1 MLDEAVY
8 EDVTVEQ
15 ILDKRT
21 VEGGSAGAITE
32 YLVRWSDGTEDTWE
46 PSTNIAD
53 DLIQVRPFLLWDV
66 RSREE
71 RLGCLTVETL

>member
-53 DLIQVRPFLLWDV
+53 DLIQVHTAPPFCGFSDPG
-66 RSREE
+66 RDGRAA
-71 RLGCLTVETL
+71 